1 MNRSQLILSIS
12 KEMGLSK
19 RQAKLFL
26 DSFFS
31 NIVNFLKE
39 EKRISLRGFGCFRV
53 ILRKEREIYNP
64 KTKKIV
70 KVPERKI
77 ILFRPYKEIKD
88 KIK

>member
-1 MNRSQLILSIS
+1 MNKSQLIASIS

-31 NIVNFLKE
+31 NIVNILKE
-39 EKRISLRGFGCFRV
+39 EKIISLRGFGAFRV

-64 KTKKIV
+64 KTKKLMR
-70 KVPERKI
+70 VPERKI